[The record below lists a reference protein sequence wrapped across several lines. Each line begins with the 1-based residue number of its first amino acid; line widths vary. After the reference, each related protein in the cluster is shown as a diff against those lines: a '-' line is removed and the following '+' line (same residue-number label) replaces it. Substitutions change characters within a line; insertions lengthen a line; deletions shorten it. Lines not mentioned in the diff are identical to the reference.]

1 MKKLLTVALIAALVS
16 SLGSSTVLAES
27 NSPLSPV
34 EDTLL
39 SSDKLNDLN
48 DKSSSNVLD
57 LSAVES
63 CFSMAKDILKNYYE
77 RIDLGTEQSVQKLHL
92 IMSEWRYSLGLAR
105 YRMWYL
111 PILIRD

>member
-1 MKKLLTVALIAALVS
+1 MKKLLTVALVAALVS

-77 RIDLGTEQSVQKLHL
+77 RIDLGTDLNIQ
-92 IMSEWRYSLGLAR
+92 LAIFR
-105 YRMWYL
+105 SDQRRDSPNNQYRSF
-111 PILIRD
+111 I